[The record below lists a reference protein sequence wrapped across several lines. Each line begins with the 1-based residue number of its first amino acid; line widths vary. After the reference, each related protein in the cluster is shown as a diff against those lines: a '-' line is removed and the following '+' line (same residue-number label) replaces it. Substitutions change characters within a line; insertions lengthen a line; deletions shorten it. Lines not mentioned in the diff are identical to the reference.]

1 MPKTTDFAILYS
13 DFAIFNK
20 SNCKCDIVYKIENVR
35 IIIMR

>member
-1 MPKTTDFAILYS
+1 MPKTT